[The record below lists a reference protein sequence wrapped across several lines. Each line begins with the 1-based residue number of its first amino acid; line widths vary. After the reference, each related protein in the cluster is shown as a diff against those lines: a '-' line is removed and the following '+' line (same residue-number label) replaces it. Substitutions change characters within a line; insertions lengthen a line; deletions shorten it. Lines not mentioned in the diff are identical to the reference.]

1 MGEGPTHRLGYE
13 GCGSLGHLERITTT
27 VMQNLFH
34 TILRDMSI
42 ATLKRD
48 TGDAM
53 DSLVT
58 VVDNPVLDI

>member
-1 MGEGPTHRLGYE
+1 M
-13 GCGSLGHLERITTT
+13 
-27 VMQNLFH
+27 MQNLFH
-34 TILRDMSI
+34 TVLRDMSI